1 MAEVSVLKQVSVFV
15 ENRPGRL
22 RTMLQALYDAQIN
35 IRALSIADTSDFG
48 IVRMILSDT
57 DLGLRALR
65 EAGLTA
71 STTDVLR
78 VELPDTPGGLL
89 KTAIEPL
96 AEAGLNVEYV
106 YAFVDR
112 PLENAAA
119 VVKVDDAERAR
130 RVLAAHS

>member
-1 MAEVSVLKQVSVFV
+1 MATVNVLQQVSVFV

-22 RTMLQALYDAQIN
+22 RTMLRALHEGQVN
-35 IRALSIADTSDFG
+35 IRALSVADTSDFG

-57 DLGLRALR
+57 ERGIKTLR

-71 STTDVLR
+71 SLTDVLR

-89 KTAIEPL
+89 LTAIEPL

-106 YAFVDR
+106 YAFVDQ
-112 PLENAAA
+112 PLQKAAA
-119 VVKVDDAERAR
+119 VVKVDQTERAR
-130 RVLAAHS
+130 QVLAKQE

>member
-1 MAEVSVLKQVSVFV
+1 MTATTILKQVSVFV

-22 RTMLQALYDAQIN
+22 QAMLKALYDRQIN
-35 IRALSIADTSDFG
+35 IRALSVADTSDFG

-57 DLGLRALR
+57 EGGLKALR

-78 VELPDTPGGLL
+78 VEISDDPGALL
-89 KTAIEPL
+89 NMAIDPL
-96 AEAGLNVEYV
+96 AEAALNVEYV

-112 PLENAAA
+112 PNEQAAA
-119 VVKVDDAERAR
+119 VIKVNDTERAR
-130 RVLAAHS
+130 RVLEA